1 MPFARHQCKNRA
13 RAQSTNQNR
22 NPNQFL
28 HVNIETKPDSYFR
41 RNRPFF
47 SKDNPMIIRSND
59 RKLAHAPGLV
69 FEHIPDLH
77 TLIHDFLV

>member
-1 MPFARHQCKNRA
+1 M
-13 RAQSTNQNR
+13 
-22 NPNQFL
+22 
-28 HVNIETKPDSYFR
+28 KPDSSFR

-47 SKDNPMIIRSND
+47 SKDNPMTIRSND

-69 FEHIPDLH
+69 SEHMPDLH

>member
-13 RAQSTNQNR
+13 RAQSKNQNR
-22 NPNQFL
+22 NPKQFL
-28 HVNIETKPDSYFR
+28 YINIEMKPDSSFR

-47 SKDNPMIIRSND
+47 SKDNPMTIRSND

-69 FEHIPDLH
+69 SEHMPDLH